1 VKYPIRFTFG
11 VQEQTFPNLTQGRTQ
26 EVRPY
31 VSISLF

>member
-1 VKYPIRFTFG
+1 